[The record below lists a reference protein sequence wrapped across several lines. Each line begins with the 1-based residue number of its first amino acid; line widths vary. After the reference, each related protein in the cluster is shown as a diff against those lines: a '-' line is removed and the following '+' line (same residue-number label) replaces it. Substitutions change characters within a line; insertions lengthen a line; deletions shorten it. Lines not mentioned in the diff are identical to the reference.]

1 MVLIDLA
8 VADVNPDITKTDIE
22 LVKRWSATGSVG
34 FLGQGEV
41 ARGKRFAHISQS
53 KNE

>member
-1 MVLIDLA
+1 
-8 VADVNPDITKTDIE
+8 
-22 LVKRWSATGSVG
+22 VG

-53 KNE
+53 KNEWVQLWDLVLKPKKLRVDPKP